1 MTTKPG
7 HAESGADT
15 PKRRR
20 WVLPV
25 LVVSLALNLL
35 FVGLVA
41 GSWWRHGPSGSRDRI
56 ITGAVERLMQDL
68 PEDKRGHAAQLL
80 KQHRESVRPVR
91 QQLRDARDAAKE
103 AVLTE
108 PFDEAKVQAAL
119 ARFREI
125 RTSQHKSMHAMVMD
139 LMKQLTL
146 EERKELLNHIQAG
159 FRSRWRHHRWSS
171 RRGERPPQ
179 K

>member
-7 HAESGADT
+7 HTESGADT

-56 ITGAVERLMQDL
+56 ITGAVERLMQD
-68 PEDKRGHAAQLL
+68 LL

>member
-7 HAESGADT
+7 HAGSGADT

-35 FVGLVA
+35 FVGLIA
-41 GSWWRHGPSGSRDRI
+41 GSWWRHGPSASRDRI

-68 PEDKRGHAAQLL
+68 PEDKRSHAAQLL

-91 QQLRDARDAAKE
+91 EQLRDARAAAKE
-103 AVLTE
+103 AVHADPYTE
-108 PFDEAKVQAAL
+108 VKIQAAL
-119 ARFREI
+119 ARFRDI
-125 RTSQHKSMHAMVMD
+125 RTSQHESMHAMVMD

-146 EERKELLNHIQAG
+146 EERKELLNLIQAG
-159 FRSRWRHHRWSS
+159 FRSRWRHHRWSL
-171 RRGERPPQ
+171 RRGEGPPP